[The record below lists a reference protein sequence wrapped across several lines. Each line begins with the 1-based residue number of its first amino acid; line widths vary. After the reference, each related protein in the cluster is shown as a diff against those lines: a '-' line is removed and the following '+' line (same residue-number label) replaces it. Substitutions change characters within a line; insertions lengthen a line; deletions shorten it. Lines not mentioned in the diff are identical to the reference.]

1 LSPDTTVL
9 LFTLS
14 LLLLAAVLFG
24 LAPFR
29 VATGGGA
36 SMALKTSA
44 ATSGTDAGKTRGGQI
59 VVAAQMALC
68 VVLLVGAGLLIRT
81 MRNLEHIPL
90 GMRTE
95 GLVVFGVDP
104 QRTHTTPEQV
114 AFYQELLRRLRALPG
129 VEGATVMNNRIGSG
143 WSSNNT
149 AAVDGKKVEPTSD
162 AESNMERSNDVG
174 SDFFGTLGVPIL
186 MGREFTDA
194 DTAAS
199 QKVAVVNELFAQRF
213 LPHQDPLGHH
223 VAGMFKDEDM
233 VIVGV
238 AKNNKYTGMQEDP
251 IPMVWYDYAQAPLV
265 GAMHVE
271 LRVLGDPM
279 AVLPAARKV
288 VAQMDP
294 DVPLTQPIL
303 QRKQFENTIS
313 QELMFARL
321 AGFFG
326 LLAMVL
332 VATGL
337 YGTLSYRVN
346 MRTAEIGVRMAVGA
360 RRGQVV
366 WMILKG
372 SLILTAVGAV
382 VGVPLAML
390 VGRALASSLYGI
402 HPLDGTSY
410 FLAMAG
416 LAAVALAASAVPAMR
431 AASVDPLRALRT
443 E

>member
-1 LSPDTTVL
+1 
-9 LFTLS
+9 
-14 LLLLAAVLFG
+14 
-24 LAPFR
+24 
-29 VATGGGA
+29 
-36 SMALKTSA
+36 
-44 ATSGTDAGKTRGGQI
+44 
-59 VVAAQMALC
+59 
-68 VVLLVGAGLLIRT
+68 
-81 MRNLEHIPL
+81 
-90 GMRTE
+90 
-95 GLVVFGVDP
+95 
-104 QRTHTTPEQV
+104 
-114 AFYQELLRRLRALPG
+114 
-129 VEGATVMNNRIGSG
+129 
-143 WSSNNT
+143 
-149 AAVDGKKVEPTSD
+149 
-162 AESNMERSNDVG
+162 
-174 SDFFGTLGVPIL
+174 VPIL

-199 QKVAVVNELFAQRF
+199 PKLAVVSELFAQRF

-238 AKNNKYTGMQEDP
+238 VKNNKYTSMQEDP
-251 IPMVWYDYAQAPLV
+251 IPMVWYDYAQAALV

-271 LRVLGDPM
+271 LRVLGNPM
-279 AVLPAARKV
+279 AILPAARKV

-326 LLAMVL
+326 LLAVVL

-346 MRTAEIGVRMAVGA
+346 TRTAEIGVRMAVGA
-360 RRGQVV
+360 RRGQVL

-372 SLILTAVGAV
+372 SLVLTAVGAV

-390 VGRALASSLYGI
+390 AGRALESSLYGV
-402 HPLDGTSY
+402 HPLDGMSY

-416 LAAVALAASAVPAMR
+416 LAAVALAASAVPALR
-431 AASVDPLRALRT
+431 AASVNPLRALRT

>member
-1 LSPDTTVL
+1 
-9 LFTLS
+9 
-14 LLLLAAVLFG
+14 
-24 LAPFR
+24 
-29 VATGGGA
+29 
-36 SMALKTSA
+36 
-44 ATSGTDAGKTRGGQI
+44 
-59 VVAAQMALC
+59 
-68 VVLLVGAGLLIRT
+68 
-81 MRNLEHIPL
+81 
-90 GMRTE
+90 
-95 GLVVFGVDP
+95 
-104 QRTHTTPEQV
+104 
-114 AFYQELLRRLRALPG
+114 
-129 VEGATVMNNRIGSG
+129 MNNRIGSG

-321 AGFFG
+321 AGFF
-326 LLAMVL
+326 
-332 VATGL
+332 
-337 YGTLSYRVN
+337 
-346 MRTAEIGVRMAVGA
+346 
-360 RRGQVV
+360 
-366 WMILKG
+366 
-372 SLILTAVGAV
+372 
-382 VGVPLAML
+382 
-390 VGRALASSLYGI
+390 
-402 HPLDGTSY
+402 
-410 FLAMAG
+410 
-416 LAAVALAASAVPAMR
+416 R
-431 AASVDPLRALRT
+431 AAGDGAGGDRALRHAFLSSEYAHGGDWRAHGCGRPEGT
-443 E
+443 GGMDDSKGQPDSDGGGGGGGCSAGHVGGARVGVFPLRDSSARRDELFPGDGWPGGCRAGSERCAGHARGQCRSLACTAHGMIAAQ